1 MAVSS
6 NGKTPVSKTGNG
18 GSVPPTATIFQKTK
32 RGYVTMEDLITVK
45 GLIKTEK
52 NIDIGIW
59 WKIYLI
65 YGIIFYTVII
75 KMLMLGLPLAI
86 LNIYFFKHDVN
97 IQNNIYLILF
107 TIMVI
112 AEENLDYLYKTNIDL
127 FNLKSIITLL
137 LLLFSISCDINSYL
151 LLGLI
156 YILTMVI
163 NYDFDLFTGKESY
176 KEGLK
181 RIIKRKLN
189 IDDGDYNGKK

>member
-1 MAVSS
+1 
-6 NGKTPVSKTGNG
+6 
-18 GSVPPTATIFQKTK
+18 
-32 RGYVTMEDLITVK
+32 MEDLITVK